1 MSCWQ
6 PNSWSCSRNATYDV
20 RWMEEN
26 WNPSPS
32 WFGKNIPLSTR
43 IWYIQVVVW
52 VFFHQEYDRLQH
64 ILTKAKPP
72 ELFLGTLQNP
82 FLDGLRLSSPKQT
95 HKRWFGQNYA
105 ELFRLTVPANER
117 QTGKNRLR
125 IRQKQN
131 KNKRENR
138 NMSRRFAD
146 SPMFDIVETLPI
158 HLSE

>member
-1 MSCWQ
+1 MMLGGWKKIEILHQVDLAKISHYR
-6 PNSWSCSRNATYDV
+6 PGFDTF
-20 RWMEEN
+20 RWL
-26 WNPSPS
+26 
-32 WFGKNIPLSTR
+32 FGI
-43 IWYIQVVVW
+43 
-52 VFFHQEYDRLQH
+52 FFHQEYDRLQH

-105 ELFRLTVPANER
+105 GLFRLTVPANER

-131 KNKRENR
+131 KDKRENR

-146 SPMFDIVETLPI
+146 SPMFDTVETLPI